1 MFKAILDFIVGLF
14 KGGVEVKASREL
26 KKPLPKISYKS
37 LVIKTDKIANQDI
50 GQSDFFCQQHN
61 SKYKWVMF
69 RCPCHCGD
77 VITLSLQSIHT
88 PSWKLSLSEEK
99 RPTLYPSV
107 WRDKGCMSHFWVK
120 DGRVFWCL
128 DTGNDPRF
136 RK

>member
-1 MFKAILDFIVGLF
+1 MFRAILETIVHF
-14 KGGVEVKASREL
+14 FRGGVKSGSRREVKT
-26 KKPLPKISYKS
+26 PLPKICYPS
-37 LVIKTDKIANQDI
+37 LVIKTDRIANQDI

-61 SKYKWVMF
+61 NKYKWVMF

-77 VITLSLQSIHT
+77 VITLSLQPIHT

-107 WRDKGCMSHFWVK
+107 WRDSGCYSHFWVK

-128 DTGNDPRF
+128 NTGNDPRL
-136 RK
+136 